1 MRQLLSIAL
10 ACLLPA
16 YCFSQTTHTLYLR
29 SNPDNA
35 QWAYIDGGDPGICI
49 VSNSAVVADWTSSGE
64 PYTWQ
69 FLLQF
74 DMSAVPADA
83 VINSAYLSLWANLTS
98 PSGYSGRP
106 MYGTGNATYINRIVD
121 PWSTTTL
128 TWMTPPGFSMTHP
141 ATLAQSTATDENY
154 LNQNVTAMVQD
165 MFQYEGNHGFLFR
178 MVQETTPYN
187 SMIFCSPEYYTTDT
201 SMSPLLVVTYTTN
214 TGVNEVNTER
224 EALTVEPNPATNQII
239 ATYGAGKFG
248 KASLVLMDM
257 TGRILIAHETTLTGQ
272 NYNETLPVLD
282 LPRGTYLLRLTTGS
296 EVSMKKVILN

>member
-1 MRQLLSIAL
+1 MRHLLSIAL

-35 QWAYIDGGDPGICI
+35 QWAYIDGGDLGTCT
-49 VSNSAVVADWTSSGE
+49 VSNSAVIADWTSSGVL
-64 PYTWQ
+64 YTWQ

-74 DMSAVPADA
+74 DMSAVPAGA

-98 PSGYSGRP
+98 PSGYTGTP

-121 PWSTTTL
+121 SWDTATL

-187 SMIFCSPEYYTTDT
+187 SMIFCSPEYYATDT
-201 SMSPLLVVTYTTN
+201 SMSPLLVVTYTTS
-214 TGVNEVNTER
+214 TGVNEVNTES
-224 EALTVEPNPATNQII
+224 EALTVYPNPATNQII
-239 ATYGAGKFG
+239 ANYGAGKLG

-272 NYNETLPVLD
+272 NYNETLCY
-282 LPRGTYLLRLTTGS
+282 RCT
-296 EVSMKKVILN
+296 